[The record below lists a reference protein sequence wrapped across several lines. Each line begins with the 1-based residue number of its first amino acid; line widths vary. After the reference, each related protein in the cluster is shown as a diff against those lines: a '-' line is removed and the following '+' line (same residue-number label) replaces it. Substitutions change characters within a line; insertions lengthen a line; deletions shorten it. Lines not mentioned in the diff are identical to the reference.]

1 MPSYI
6 IRRLLLIFPTLV
18 GIVTITFIVIQFV
31 PGGPLDQMRTLL
43 KGHSGVLTEAGGTA
57 IQRPGSQPGQL
68 DPEQME
74 KLKKIYHL
82 DRPFWERYLRTFLWY
97 TPSQTTENTSPL
109 EQFFNRDNWEGFLIF
124 KFGDSFYRN
133 QSVLQL
139 IKEKL
144 PVSVSLG
151 VTSFFMTYII
161 CIILGIAKA
170 VRNGTRFDTATSVIV
185 LIGYSIPGFVLGI
198 FLIVLIGPG
207 DGAVAHLI
215 PLAGLTSAGT
225 PGYEEWS
232 LIEKVLDYLHHLAA
246 PLFCFVLG
254 GFATLT
260 MLTKNAVLE
269 ETKKQYVMTA
279 RAKGLS
285 EKVILF
291 KHILKNA
298 LIPLVTGFPIGF
310 LTMFFSGS
318 LLIEQIFT
326 LDGFG
331 LLSFQAV
338 IQRDYPVV
346 LGSMFIFSLIA
357 LLGQLLTDLTYVLID
372 RRISFEETRG

>member
-6 IRRLLLIFPTLV
+6 IRRLLLIFPTLI

-31 PGGPLDQMRTLL
+31 PGGPIDQMRTLL
-43 KGHSGVLTEAGGTA
+43 KGHSGILTEAGGA
-57 IQRPGSQPGQL
+57 AVQKPGSQPGQL

-74 KLKKIYHL
+74 QLKRIYHL

-97 TPSQTTENTSPL
+97 APTEQTETPLTL
-109 EQFFNRDNWEGFLIF
+109 EKFFNRDNWEGFLVF

-133 QSVLQL
+133 RSVLAL

-151 VTSFFMTYII
+151 VSSFFMTYII

-170 VRNGTRFDTATSVIV
+170 VSSGTRFDTMTSVIV
-185 LIGYSIPGFVLGI
+185 LIGYSIPGFVMGI

-225 PGYEEWS
+225 PGYDEWS
-232 LIEKVLDYLHHLAA
+232 LVKKVFDYLHHLAA

-269 ETKKQYVMTA
+269 EMQKQYVITA

-285 EKVILF
+285 EKTVLF

-338 IQRDYPVV
+338 IQRDYPIV

-357 LLGQLLTDLTYVLID
+357 LLGQLLTDLSYVLID
-372 RRISFEETRG
+372 RRISFDESQG

>member
-6 IRRLLLIFPTLV
+6 IRRLLLIFPTLI

-43 KGHSGVLTEAGGTA
+43 KGHSGVLTEAGGA
-57 IQRPGSQPGQL
+57 AVQRPGSQPGQL

-97 TPSQTTENTSPL
+97 TPSQSADNASTL
-109 EQFFNRDNWEGFLIF
+109 ERFFNRDNWEGFLVF

-144 PVSVSLG
+144 PVSISLG
-151 VTSFFMTYII
+151 VSSFFMTYII

-170 VRNGTRFDTATSVIV
+170 VKNGTRFDTVSSVVV

-232 LIEKVLDYLHHLAA
+232 LMEKVFDYLHHLAA

-279 RAKGLS
+279 RAKGLP
-285 EKVILF
+285 EKIILF

-338 IQRDYPVV
+338 IQRDYPIV

-372 RRISFEETRG
+372 RRISFEETQG